1 MTRKEFLELGNYI
14 TCLSNRTTIYNGRR
28 LKIENSI
35 FKYVYLL
42 GNKCC
47 IKSIKDE
54 SNKIR
59 IFSNLKDAK
68 EYIQSYPVEGM
79 KRIWNHTTR

>member
-54 SNKIR
+54 NNKIR
-59 IFSNLKDAK
+59 IFSNLKDVK

-79 KRIWNHTTR
+79 KRI